1 MEKRTAPG
9 RLYVVATPIGN
20 VDDITLR
27 AREVL
32 ARVDLIAAEDTRHT
46 GRLLARLGIDRPMA
60 AVHEHNEEQQAA
72 RLIERIEQ
80 GASIALVSDAG
91 TPLVSDPG
99 YRLVTQAARRGIEVV
114 AIPGPSAVTAAL
126 SISGLPT
133 DRFVF
138 EGFLPARATARQK
151 RLTGLRT
158 EPRTM
163 VFFESS
169 HRIEGCLADLRDVL
183 GAGRQAALCRELTKQ
198 FETVLRGSIAD
209 LHDQV
214 SHDPNQRKGE
224 FVLIVAGSTSDDD
237 AGFAAAL
244 ALAAELLDHVG
255 ASQAARIGAKLH
267 GVSRRDLYRALEQSR
282 GNAGEAGSEPTPRK
296 S

>member
-1 MEKRTAPG
+1 MEKRTGPG
-9 RLYVVATPIGN
+9 RLYIVATPIGN

-32 ARVDLIAAEDTRHT
+32 AQVDLIAAEDTRHT
-46 GRLLARLGIDRPMA
+46 GRLLARLGIDRPLV
-60 AVHEHNEEQQAA
+60 AVHEHNEEQQAP
-72 RLIERIEQ
+72 RMIERIAQ

-99 YRLVTQAARRGIEVV
+99 YRLVTGAARRIGRSI
-114 AIPGPSAVTAAL
+114 APYGNCSPGCTSNRVDSTPHWTRT
-126 SISGLPT
+126 G
-133 DRFVF
+133 RFAF

-183 GAGRQAALCRELTKQ
+183 GAGRQAAVCRELTKQ
-198 FETVLRGSIAD
+198 FETVLRGSLAD

-214 SHDPNQRKGE
+214 SRDPNQRKGE
-224 FVLIVAGSTSDDD
+224 FVLVVAGSTSDDD
-237 AGFAAAL
+237 ADFAAAL
-244 ALAAELLDHVG
+244 ALAGELLDLVG

-267 GVSRRDLYRALEQSR
+267 GVSRRDLYQALTR
-282 GNAGEAGSEPTPRK
+282 GRGE
-296 S
+296 

>member
-1 MEKRTAPG
+1 METRTTPG
-9 RLYVVATPIGN
+9 RLYIVATPIGN
-20 VDDITLR
+20 VGDITVR
-27 AREVL
+27 ALEVL
-32 ARVDLIAAEDTRHT
+32 AQVDLIAAEDTRHT
-46 GRLLARLGIDRPMA
+46 GRLLARLGLDRPLIS
-60 AVHEHNEEQQAA
+60 VHEHNEEQQAP
-72 RLIERIEQ
+72 RLIERIAQ

-99 YRLVTQAARRGIEVV
+99 YRLLTGAAKRGIEVV

-133 DRFVF
+133 DRFAF
-138 EGFLPARATARQK
+138 EGFLPPKATARQK
-151 RLTGLRT
+151 RLSGLRA

-198 FETVLRGSIAD
+198 FETVLRGSLAD
-209 LHDQV
+209 VHDRG
-214 SHDPNQRKGE
+214 SRDPNQRKGE
-224 FVLIVAGSTSDDD
+224 LVLVVAGSASDDD
-237 AGFAAAL
+237 GDFAAAL
-244 ALAAELLDHVG
+244 SLAGELVDQVG
-255 ASQAARIGAKLH
+255 ASQAARIGARLH
-267 GVSRRDLYRALEQSR
+267 GVSRRELYRALERSR
-282 GNAGEAGSEPTPRK
+282 DGAGEVESRPKPRE

>member
-1 MEKRTAPG
+1 MESRIAPG
-9 RLYVVATPIGN
+9 RLYIVATPIGN
-20 VDDITLR
+20 ADDISLR

-32 ARVDLIAAEDTRHT
+32 AQVDLIAAEDTRHS
-46 GRLLARLGIDRPMA
+46 GRLLARLGIDRPLIP
-60 AVHEHNEEQQAA
+60 VHEHNEDQQAP
-72 RLIERIEQ
+72 RMIEQ
-80 GASIALVSDAG
+80 IAEGASIALVSDAG

-99 YRLVTQAARRGIEVV
+99 YRLVTQAAQRGIEVV

-133 DRFVF
+133 DRFAF
-138 EGFLPARATARQK
+138 EGFLPARKTARLK
-151 RLTGLRT
+151 RLTGLRA

-169 HRIEGCLADLRDVL
+169 HRIETCLADLRDVL

-198 FETVLRGSIAD
+198 FETVLRGSLAD

-214 SHDPNQRKGE
+214 SRDPNQRKGE
-224 FVLIVAGSTSDDD
+224 IVLVVGGSRSSGD
-237 AGFAAAL
+237 AGFSDAL
-244 ALAAELLDHVG
+244 ALASELLDQVG
-255 ASQAARIGAKLH
+255 ASQAVRIAAKLH
-267 GVSRRDLYRALEQSR
+267 GVPRRELYRALERSR
-282 GNAGEAGSEPTPRK
+282 DGAGEAESGPTLRK

>member
-1 MEKRTAPG
+1 MEKQSGAG
-9 RLYVVATPIGN
+9 RLYIVATPIGN

-27 AREVL
+27 ALEIL

-46 GRLLARLGIDRPMA
+46 GRLLARLGIDRPLVA
-60 AVHEHNEEQQAA
+60 IHEHNEEQQAP
-72 RLIERIEQ
+72 RVIEQ
-80 GASIALVSDAG
+80 MAEGLSVALVSDAG

-99 YRLVTQAARRGIEVV
+99 YRLVTGAAERGIEVIAV
-114 AIPGPSAVTAAL
+114 PGPSAVTAAL

-133 DRFVF
+133 DRFAF

-183 GAGRQAALCRELTKQ
+183 GAGRQAAVCRELTKQ
-198 FETVLRGSIAD
+198 FETVLRGSLAD

-214 SHDPNQRKGE
+214 SRDPNQRKGE
-224 FVLIVAGSTSDDD
+224 FVLVVAGSTSDDD
-237 AGFAAAL
+237 ADFAAAL
-244 ALAAELLDHVG
+244 ALAGELLDLVG

-267 GVSRRDLYRALEQSR
+267 GVSRRDLYQALTR
-282 GNAGEAGSEPTPRK
+282 GRGE
-296 S
+296 